1 MNELFTCNNPGLLR
15 FVKRQNA
22 AEQGAANYLYK
33 LVHAAAVREKKRA
46 NRCRNPYTKPRRLKV
61 LKSRKPYL
69 P

>member
-33 LVHAAAVREKKRA
+33 LVHAAGVREKKRA
-46 NRCRNPYTKPRRLKV
+46 NRCHLPGPLKFSKRNFPIL
-61 LKSRKPYL
+61 S
-69 P
+69 